1 LIWVHGYEGNQLYL
15 VLVTPLRWVT
25 KRLTD
30 IVVRALSWV
39 LLMVMKVYIL
49 LCRFLALPLRGYMVN
64 MLGKFTTNKKLLAIF
79 DQLNPA
85 HAKYYKRDEIIAV
98 VQIAVVQSAG
108 FSNVKAQD
116 RHVYS
121 WSVMGEKPVKSLA

>member
-1 LIWVHGYEGNQLYL
+1 
-15 VLVTPLRWVT
+15 
-25 KRLTD
+25 
-30 IVVRALSWV
+30 
-39 LLMVMKVYIL
+39 
-49 LCRFLALPLRGYMVN
+49 MVN

-85 HAKYYKRDEIIAV
+85 NAKYYKRDEI
-98 VQIAVVQSAG
+98 IAVVQSAG

-116 RHVYS
+116 RHGYS